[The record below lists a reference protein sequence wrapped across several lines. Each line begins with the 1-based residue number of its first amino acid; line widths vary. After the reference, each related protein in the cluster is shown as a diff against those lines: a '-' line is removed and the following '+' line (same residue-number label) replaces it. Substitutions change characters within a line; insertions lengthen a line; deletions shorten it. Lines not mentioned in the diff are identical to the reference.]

1 MHPQTAARLIEPFS
15 TSQGT
20 VLDPFVGS
28 GTVAVE
34 AMLAGRRSIGIDL
47 NPLAVALTRLKTH
60 PGTVDDRARLLDA
73 AEVIADGAE
82 DRRERK
88 AGSTKRYP
96 PEDVEVFEPHVLLEL
111 DGLRAGIEGVE
122 SELRGALWLVLSAL
136 LVKLSKK
143 RGDTSRELGPRRTA
157 AGYTTK
163 LFRKKT
169 SELVDRLEELAD
181 ALPEPCPRVRV
192 EQDDAMRLVT
202 VPERSVET
210 VVTSP
215 PYGGTYDYTVHH
227 ELRFRWLGLDATP
240 LFEGEFGSR
249 RRYLGLTSD
258 EAQGAWRRELE
269 VLFRSL
275 ARVVRPRGQVVLVVA
290 DSAVEGVALRAD
302 ELVAAAADPTLFV
315 RVARATQTRG
325 QVYGA
330 AGQAFRQRPRA
341 EHALL
346 LERR

>member
-1 MHPQTAARLIEPFS
+1 MIGGDKALRRSLTNTGGPIEVAGDPESANLLGWALDVPPPPPPGTSHGEDPDRVHVHGFHSFPARMHPQTAARLIEPFS

-82 DRRERK
+82 DRRARK

-202 VPERSVET
+202 VPERSGI
-210 VVTSP
+210 S
-215 PYGGTYDYTVHH
+215 
-227 ELRFRWLGLDATP
+227 
-240 LFEGEFGSR
+240 
-249 RRYLGLTSD
+249 
-258 EAQGAWRRELE
+258 
-269 VLFRSL
+269 
-275 ARVVRPRGQVVLVVA
+275 
-290 DSAVEGVALRAD
+290 SAV
-302 ELVAAAADPTLFV
+302 
-315 RVARATQTRG
+315 ATAFSVTP
-325 QVYGA
+325 A
-330 AGQAFRQRPRA
+330 QATSASSSMSPEQSSAP
-341 EHALL
+341 
-346 LERR
+346 